1 MNMKGKALLAG
12 CIALVM
18 SSAALAEDIKIA
30 VVGAMSGP
38 VAQYGDGR
46 AGIADI
52 NAGQSR
58 SRAPETGGSGS
69 QQSGQRRHQIRYWSS
84 VFLFHS
90 AGV

>member
-38 VAQYGDGR
+38 VAQYGDQEFTGIGR
-46 AGIADI
+46 A
-52 NAGQSR
+52 
-58 SRAPETGGSGS
+58 
-69 QQSGQRRHQIRYWSS
+69 H
-84 VFLFHS
+84 V
-90 AGV
+90 

>member
-38 VAQYGDGR
+38 VAQYGDRGVYRRR
-46 AGIADI
+46 A
-52 NAGQSR
+52 
-58 SRAPETGGSGS
+58 GGSGY
-69 QQSGQRRHQIRYWSS
+69 QR
-84 VFLFHS
+84 
-90 AGV
+90 